1 MDVIELFLDPIPL
14 VSALVDGDAEGG
26 MNEEEGP
33 NRSALPSSIS
43 WSFTSEKGY
52 KVYNHKHSLSASSL
66 KENRLSLHLHFRI

>member
-14 VSALVDGDAEGG
+14 ASALVEGDAEGG

-43 WSFTSEKGY
+43 WSFTSEKGCQ
-52 KVYNHKHSLSASSL
+52 V
-66 KENRLSLHLHFRI
+66 